1 VTEGTREQRGREIGG
16 INYRTASWLA
26 WAVWVLT
33 VVELPLSA
41 ALLLFIPAS
50 SGITDLPD
58 TVGAVVFAALIL
70 AFSTVGVLI
79 ATRQPHNLVGWI
91 MLVAGFA
98 LGATVLT
105 GGYVDLSV
113 AQPRG
118 RLPGTEWVA
127 WFAQWIWVPGFAPAL
142 TFLLLLFPNGQL
154 ASGRWRLV
162 GWLAVAAMAILGFG
176 MAFTPGPFV
185 DYPKVTNPLGLAPLE
200 GSLLEGGGVGWLL
213 LPASVVL
220 SASSMVVRFRR
231 ATGVERQQIKWFALA
246 AAFAAVGW
254 VAITLA
260 YGTDEGTENPLLVAA
275 QLLQL
280 LTFLGLAL
288 AVGIAVLKYRL
299 YDIDLLINRTLVYV
313 TLTALLVGV
322 YVGSVV
328 VLQGL
333 VRALTGQE
341 SQLAIV
347 ASTLAVAALF
357 NPLRRHIQGFI
368 DRRFY
373 RRKYDAAKTLETFS
387 AKLRDETDLDS
398 LSDDLVGVVRETMQP
413 AHVSLWLRP
422 DTDSKGKQRG

>member
-1 VTEGTREQRGREIGG
+1 
-16 INYRTASWLA
+16 
-26 WAVWVLT
+26 
-33 VVELPLSA
+33 
-41 ALLLFIPAS
+41 
-50 SGITDLPD
+50 
-58 TVGAVVFAALIL
+58 
-70 AFSTVGVLI
+70 
-79 ATRQPHNLVGWI
+79 
-91 MLVAGFA
+91 
-98 LGATVLT
+98 
-105 GGYVDLSV
+105 
-113 AQPRG
+113 
-118 RLPGTEWVA
+118 
-127 WFAQWIWVPGFAPAL
+127 
-142 TFLLLLFPNGQL
+142 
-154 ASGRWRLV
+154 
-162 GWLAVAAMAILGFG
+162 MAILGFG

-299 YDIDLLINRTLVYV
+299 YDIDLLINRTLVYGA
-313 TLTALLVGV
+313 LTALLVGV

-387 AKLRDETDLDS
+387 AKLRDETDLDA

-422 DTDSKGKQRG
+422 DVGARESGGGDEQP